1 MYSITK
7 FGDSISNM
15 GIRQFLA
22 DNISD
27 IDKLPH
33 ITSKGE
39 QQVNNTSSN
48 AMISAGSNCLCI
60 ENSSWYILGNDD
72 IWHKIP
78 NANIEKLDKAPP
90 LNTSK
95 KPNKFSL
102 DLNRSILIYGNWINT
117 PNL

>member
-39 QQVNNTSSN
+39 QQGNNTSSN
-48 AMISAGSNCLCI
+48 AMISAGSKCLCI

-72 IWHKIP
+72 IWHKIS
-78 NANIEKLDKAPP
+78 NTNIDASAISMELDENGV
-90 LNTSK
+90 LYFTTSQTDE
-95 KPNKFSL
+95 S
-102 DLNRSILIYGNWINT
+102 
-117 PNL
+117 